1 MIGPFVATAIIAVSP
16 LAFLQFFAWY
26 CHSLIAK
33 SREVGLS
40 ESAREISG
48 VTRRTVRGDQFIR
61 LRQLIALFP
70 EPGGDIYKL
79 RAVSIYFG
87 MLGFIHDQLSRA
99 FPAAAKWIELERSGC
114 AYAAAV
120 VLDGRMTY
128 SRTLISRQLV
138 S

>member
-1 MIGPFVATAIIAVSP
+1 MIGPLVAIVIFAASP
-16 LAFLQFFAWY
+16 LALLQFFAWY

-40 ESAREISG
+40 EYAREISG
-48 VTRRTVRGDQFIR
+48 VTRRTARGDQFAR
-61 LRQLIALFP
+61 LRQLVASCP
-70 EPGGDIYKL
+70 EPGGDSCKL
-79 RAVSIYFG
+79 HAMSIYFG
-87 MLGFIHDQLSRA
+87 MLGFVRDLFSRT
-99 FPAAAKWIELERSGC
+99 FPALAKWIELERSGC

-128 SRTLISRQLV
+128 SRTLISRHPV

>member
-1 MIGPFVATAIIAVSP
+1 MIGPFVATLIFAVSP
-16 LAFLQFFAWY
+16 VALLQFFAWY

-40 ESAREISG
+40 ENAREISG
-48 VTRRTVRGDQFIR
+48 VTRRTVRGDQFVR
-61 LRQLIALFP
+61 LRQLIALCP
-70 EPGGDIYKL
+70 EPGGDCLKL
-79 RAVSIYFG
+79 RAMSIYFG
-87 MLGFIHDQLSRA
+87 MLGFVRDLLRRI
-99 FPAAAKWIELERSGC
+99 PAAAKWIELERSGC

-128 SRTLISRQLV
+128 SRTLISRQPV

>member
-1 MIGPFVATAIIAVSP
+1 MIEPTIAIFIFAISP
-16 LAFLQFFAWY
+16 LAMLQFFAWY

-40 ESAREISG
+40 EYAREISG
-48 VTRRTVRGDQFIR
+48 VTRGTARGDQFVR
-61 LRQLIALFP
+61 LRQLITLCP

-79 RAVSIYFG
+79 HAVSMYFG
-87 MLGFIHDQLSRA
+87 MLGFMRNLLSRA

-128 SRTLISRQLV
+128 SRTLISRQPI